1 VLRDSL
7 ANDRTFSI
15 REILLTGASFG
26 LFLSLGD
33 AWARFL
39 RSLIHFFLPV
49 NIADEELVLSSIEV
63 ICITLLSLVLIFII
77 SKCQTAVQRVINLP
91 PA

>member
-1 VLRDSL
+1 M
-7 ANDRTFSI
+7 
-15 REILLTGASFG
+15 
-26 LFLSLGD
+26 
-33 AWARFL
+33 